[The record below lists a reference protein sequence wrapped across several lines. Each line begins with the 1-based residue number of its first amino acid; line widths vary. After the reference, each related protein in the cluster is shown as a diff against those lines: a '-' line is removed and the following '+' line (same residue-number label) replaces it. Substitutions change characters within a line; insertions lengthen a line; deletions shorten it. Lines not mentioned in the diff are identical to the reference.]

1 MIVLLALFA
10 CGQPP
15 RPCVDD
21 AINLVDGP
29 DPLACAD
36 AAVVQHLVE
45 RIAGRPLAANPRDSV
60 YRDVASAF
68 RADASGTRARIDDA
82 RDGVA
87 VLSGLSGLD
96 GARRRAGM
104 EYEALHGDGL
114 LAGWP
119 PDVRTATAAAVSEWA
134 RSDEERVVLAESDI
148 EGFLRYASLCREVQ
162 AGGALRLSISDRSVV
177 YTALVKR
184 FTEGTPDDRTAI
196 LAIGSGFW
204 AAKGAWTD
212 ASYDVQ
218 QEFAHG
224 APLPP
229 PMNATSVAY
238 TLAIAAGDLP
248 AHAANLHATL
258 GPLSIQPAPE
268 GP

>member
-1 MIVLLALFA
+1 MTLILALFA
-10 CGQPP
+10 CAQTP

-21 AINLVDGP
+21 AKNLVDGAE
-29 DPLACAD
+29 PLTCAD
-36 AAVVQHLVE
+36 AVVVPHLVE
-45 RIAGRPLAANPRDSV
+45 RIAGRPLTANDRDAV
-60 YRDVASAF
+60 FADVAQAF
-68 RADASGTRARIDDA
+68 RADPKATHARIEDA
-82 RDGVA
+82 RDGLG

-96 GARRRAGM
+96 GARRRAVM

-119 PDVRTATAAAVSEWA
+119 EDVRTTTARAVSEWA
-134 RSDEERVVLAESDI
+134 RSDPERVVLAESDI

-162 AGGALRLSISDRSVV
+162 AGGALRLSIADRSTV
-177 YTALVKR
+177 YSALVKR
-184 FTEGTPDDRTAI
+184 FNEGSEADRTAI
-196 LAIGSGFW
+196 LGIGSGFW

-229 PMNATSVAY
+229 PMTANSVDYA
-238 TLAIAAGDLP
+238 LAIVAGDLP
-248 AHAANLHATL
+248 AHAANLHAAL
-258 GPLSIQPAPE
+258 GPLAIEPAPE